1 MDEALRHS
9 TRDARLLYHAGMI
22 ASANGNRQISRDY
35 LKQSLALCPN
45 FDPLQAPIAS
55 KALAE

>member
-1 MDEALRHS
+1 MGEALRLS
-9 TRDARLLYHAGMI
+9 TPDARLLYHAGMI
-22 ASANGNRQISRDY
+22 AAANGNRQLSRDY
-35 LKQSLALCPN
+35 LKRSLALCPK